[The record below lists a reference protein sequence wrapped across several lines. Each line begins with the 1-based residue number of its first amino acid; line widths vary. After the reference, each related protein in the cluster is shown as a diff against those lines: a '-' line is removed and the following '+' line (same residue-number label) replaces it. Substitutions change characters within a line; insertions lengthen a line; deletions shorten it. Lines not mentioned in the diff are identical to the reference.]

1 MTEPAWIAAAEA
13 ELARLGA
20 EVGNIPEEWVAR
32 DLWFRKRD
40 AQRHEFNAALAPAFA
55 PSGGGVHKLDNGQG
69 WVFRAFKRR
78 ATSTASWEG
87 AVRNAIA
94 AERKARAAA

>member
-13 ELARLGA
+13 ELARLSA
-20 EVGNIPEEWVAR
+20 ELGPTPLAGITYRWWIE
-32 DLWFRKRD
+32 KRD
-40 AQRHEFNAALAPAFA
+40 AQRHEFNAALAPLLA

-78 ATSTASWEG
+78 ATSTSSWEG

-94 AERKARAAA
+94 AERKKVAA

>member
-13 ELARLGA
+13 ELARLSAAAGA
-20 EVGNIPEEWVAR
+20 VPEDWVKR

-40 AQRHEFNAALAPAFA
+40 AQRHEFNAALAPLLA

-69 WVFRAFKRR
+69 WVFRAFRRR
-78 ATSTASWEG
+78 ATSTSSWEG

-94 AERKARAAA
+94 AERKKVAV